1 MDIIAILVGILAGVG
16 AGIGVGFASMSSA
29 VVIGPVLITF
39 LHMNPYQAVG
49 IGLACDILA
58 SAVSAH
64 AYAKTKAV
72 DLKNG
77 ISLGICVLA
86 FTVIGSVISSFLPDQ
101 FMGQSSVASTIVMG
115 AVFLIPQKKRKD
127 KTTEVSFGKKN
138 LVLLIGAAVGLICG
152 MFGAGGGMMI
162 VLALTALMRYDFRT
176 AVGTSLLI
184 MTATALCGA
193 VSHFVIG
200 GVSEPL
206 ILPVVILS
214 TAVAARCAAAVANRL
229 DPVFL
234 RKLTGAFLLVL
245 AAIVLLVQKFL

>member
-1 MDIIAILVGILAGVG
+1 MDIITILVGILAGIG
-16 AGIGVGFASMSSA
+16 AGIGVGFASMTSA

-58 SAVSAH
+58 SAVGAH

-72 DLKNG
+72 DLKSG
-77 ISLGICVLA
+77 ISLGICVLT
-86 FTVIGSVISSFLPDQ
+86 FTVIGSVISSFLPDR

-115 AVFLIPQKKRKD
+115 VVF
-127 KTTEVSFGKKN
+127 
-138 LVLLIGAAVGLICG
+138 LIGAAVGLICG

-162 VLALTALMRYDFRT
+162 VLALTVLVRYDFRT

-193 VSHFVIG
+193 VSHFLIG

-206 ILPVVILS
+206 ILPVVAIS

-229 DPVFL
+229 DPDFL
-234 RKLTGAFLLVL
+234 RKLTGAVLLVL
-245 AAIVLLVQKFL
+245 AAVVLLVQKFL